1 MLSNSQRLRG
11 KIAMVDADLTGA
23 AGRVWLH
30 PRLRELFPELLFT
43 VHQVTRATAPS
54 MRAAAEAAEKL
65 IGCDPIAAPLHE
77 YLAEHTIEET
87 GHDIWTLD
95 DLRVL
100 GYPVETVLE
109 RIPSSAVAALVG
121 SQYYWTYHFH
131 PVAYLSYVA
140 VLEGPQTLEFIDA
153 VIERTGLPRDAFSTH
168 IIHAKL
174 DIHHVKAFDEFLD
187 RLPLTER
194 HHEILGV
201 NAIATVAMLQRVFE
215 ELADRFDRN
224 SGPATKE
231 AARHETAV
239 LAGALS

>member
-1 MLSNSQRLRG
+1 MLSNSQRLRR
-11 KIAMVDADLTGA
+11 KVAMVNGELERA
-23 AGRVWLH
+23 AARIWLH

-43 VHQVTRATAPS
+43 VHQITRATAPS

-65 IGCDPIAAPLHE
+65 IGCDPIGAPLHE

-100 GYPVETVLE
+100 GYPAEMVLE
-109 RIPSSAVAALVG
+109 RIPSPAVAALVG

-131 PVAYLSYVA
+131 PVAYISYIA
-140 VLEGPQTLEFIDA
+140 VLEGPQTLEFIDL
-153 VIERTGLPRDAFSTH
+153 VIERTGLPREAFSTH

-174 DIHHVKAFDEFLD
+174 DIHHVKAFEEFVDL
-187 RLPLTER
+187 LPLTER

-201 NAIATVAMLQRVFE
+201 NAIATVALLQRVFE

-224 SGPATKE
+224 SGTKTVD
-231 AARHETAV
+231 AAREEASLLAV
-239 LAGALS
+239 AR